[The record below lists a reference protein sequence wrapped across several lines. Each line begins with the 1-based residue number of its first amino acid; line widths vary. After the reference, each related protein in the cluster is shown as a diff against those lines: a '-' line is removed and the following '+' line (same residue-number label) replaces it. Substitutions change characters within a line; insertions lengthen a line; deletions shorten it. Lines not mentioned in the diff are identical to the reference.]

1 MNENELQMYLVEMEE
16 MGYFVVV
23 VVVGGFFRKIN
34 IACDEKD
41 TDNQ

>member
-1 MNENELQMYLVEMEE
+1 MNENELQM
-16 MGYFVVV
+16 GYFFV